1 MPTGDSRRQ
10 PTLAPAVAFMEKGLY
25 FSNCEKKSMFT
36 FHCAPFSQ
44 VSTTTLYQLLQ
55 LRQEVFIVEQ
65 RCCYL
70 DCDGKD
76 LLAHMVWCTDAD
88 GLPVAHTR
96 LLPQGVSYPA
106 YASIGR
112 VAASAAVRGQGL
124 GYALMV
130 YSIEQLFA
138 LWGAQD
144 IKIGAQAY
152 LQEFYQSLG
161 FEDLQRPYLEDGIP
175 HLEMLR
181 PQAAGLPVARLR
193 S

>member
-1 MPTGDSRRQ
+1 
-10 PTLAPAVAFMEKGLY
+10 
-25 FSNCEKKSMFT
+25 MFT
-36 FHCAPFSQ
+36 FHCVPFDQ
-44 VSTTTLYQLLQ
+44 VSATTLYQLLQ

-76 LLAHMVWCTDAD
+76 LLAHMVWCTDEA
-88 GLPVAHTR
+88 GQPVAHTR
-96 LLPQGVSYPA
+96 LLPKGVSYPA

-112 VAASAAVRGQGL
+112 VVASAAVRGQGL
-124 GYALMV
+124 GYALMA

-138 LWGAQD
+138 LWGPQD

-152 LQEFYQSLG
+152 LQDFYESLG
-161 FEDLQRPYLEDGIP
+161 FEDMQKPYLEDGIP

-181 PQAAGLPVARLR
+181 SQAVGLPAAR
-193 S
+193 SKG

>member
-1 MPTGDSRRQ
+1 
-10 PTLAPAVAFMEKGLY
+10 
-25 FSNCEKKSMFT
+25 
-36 FHCAPFSQ
+36 
-44 VSTTTLYQLLQ
+44 
-55 LRQEVFIVEQ
+55 
-65 RCCYL
+65 
-70 DCDGKD
+70 
-76 LLAHMVWCTDAD
+76 
-88 GLPVAHTR
+88 
-96 LLPQGVSYPA
+96 
-106 YASIGR
+106 
-112 VAASAAVRGQGL
+112 
-124 GYALMV
+124 MV

-181 PQAAGLPVARLR
+181 PQAAGLPAARLR